1 MPGRA
6 LDPELRVLGAADL
19 EHRGRARDRLDVVD
33 RGRRGVEAG
42 DGGERRLRPRLAAPP
57 FERLEQRR
65 LLAADVG
72 AGAAVEHD
80 RDVAEELLRAHLLE
94 RGDEHLELGL
104 VLAADVDEDVRRLDR
119 ARRDQRPLEEAER
132 DAEHDLAVLE
142 RARLRLV
149 GVDHEV
155 VRLVD
160 LVRLRDEAPLAA
172 GREEGAAAAAQVR
185 GVELLDDLVGRHRAR
200 LRERLEAADGLVV
213 GDLGQRAAV
222 RAGEDDLRRRRH
234 RRSFGSTPFATPRS
248 SATIR
253 GTSSACTCSR

>member
-1 MPGRA
+1 MAGNGGF
-6 LDPELRVLGAADL
+6 V
-19 EHRGRARDRLDVVD
+19 RGWP
-33 RGRRGVEAG
+33 RR
-42 DGGERRLRPRLAAPP
+42 P
-57 FERLEQRR
+57 FERLEQRG

-72 AGAAVEHD
+72 AGAAVEDD

-94 RGDEHLELGL
+94 RGDEHLELRL

-119 ARRDQRPLEEAER
+119 AGGDQRPLEEPER

-185 GVELLDDLVGRHRAR
+185 GVELLDDLVRASSC
-200 LRERLEAADGLVV
+200 ATS
-213 GDLGQRAAV
+213 RAPGSRRRPRSRRSRSA
-222 RAGEDDLRRRRH
+222 RRRSCRRRRSQASSPSPSSFA
-234 RRSFGSTPFATPRS
+234 RRSDPAQLGHDAAARRRPARAAGAGCRSRRS
-248 SATIR
+248 SPSRTRR
-253 GTSSACTCSR
+253 GTRPRAA